1 MHRWGWTGVPTQ
13 RCTRRQWTWVPPSVR
28 KPPAGAGAHMS
39 SECAGVLAAS
49 ASDWPG
55 AAGHWWFD
63 QWWRRPM
70 HRWGWTEVPAP
81 GRDRGPGCPARCWL
95 VGSIRRRLQGV
106 VCHWRSNQ
114 WGRDEPRFRLK
125 PPAGAGAQHWPAIC
139 WRVGSVRRRFAGPL
153 VVRPV
158 VVVASWTSQQASGS
172 RRGRGPASCMGADT
186 QRCWCCCSRSLSLA
200 LSLSLSLFAGVSR
213 QEELRMK
220 AGGEAR
226 SSEAG
231 RRRRQLRE
239 AAAAAVRQ
247 RLGSVNPRAAADRWR
262 SGPRV

>member
-1 MHRWGWTGVPTQ
+1 
-13 RCTRRQWTWVPPSVR
+13 
-28 KPPAGAGAHMS
+28 
-39 SECAGVLAAS
+39 
-49 ASDWPG
+49 
-55 AAGHWWFD
+55 
-63 QWWRRPM
+63 M

-81 GRDRGPGCPARCWL
+81 GRDRGPGCPACCWL

-139 WRVGSVRRRFAGPL
+139 WRVGSVRRRLAGPL

-186 QRCWCCCSRSLSLA
+186 QRCWCCCYLSLA

-220 AGGEAR
+220 AGAEAR

-262 SGPRV
+262 SGPRA